1 MNYLLFG
8 GGFKM
13 NKYKVEYTKFNN
25 NAWESQCGQVVVE
38 ASNEKE
44 AKRKVENYSNY
55 SYEYYVDRIEEVE

>member
-1 MNYLLFG
+1 
-8 GGFKM
+8 M

-38 ASNEKE
+38 AESEKE
-44 AKRKVENYSNY
+44 AKERVEGYSNY